1 MLSKRKFINALFVLS
16 FPGYGFGA
24 YVLADQGFGN
34 GILVCALPFLL
45 ILGVYGLDVLYRQA
59 PRPRF
64 NRTIAVVIG
73 ALASI
78 SFSVFL
84 GLHYGTPMINTSN
97 GALLIVLFWAPFLSS
112 VVVHLYNRHNEDF
125 DLAEL
130 VLRGFLAYML
140 VNLLGMA
147 AGMHNHLHYFPGRAS
162 PPFAMGIYDAA
173 HIFAIINLMLLFP
186 LRNFRANPMRWW
198 VMAGAYMVNMALIL
212 SINSRLSFMI
222 FIVLSALFVTQ
233 AMRALRGLFTLSLFT
248 MPLMMSF
255 ALLIYQILSLPVFVA
270 ILERVDKEDVTT
282 FNGRTYIWTAAADW
296 LMDDRR
302 GLLFGNGYNGQY
314 HLRLLER
321 VATLWGEDGSF
332 NLHMHSAFL
341 EMLVDQGVVGILLMY
356 GVYWAG
362 YRYYRRQYLENTP
375 LAPLFAAFVYL
386 MFVWQI
392 DIVGYAY
399 YSGFC
404 LLFVLMAPVVMRSDL
419 RDTNLQSSR

>member
-1 MLSKRKFINALFVLS
+1 M
-16 FPGYGFGA
+16 
-24 YVLADQGFGN
+24 
-34 GILVCALPFLL
+34 PFLL
-45 ILGVYGLDVLYRQA
+45 ILGVYLVDMLYQQA
-59 PRPRF
+59 PRPAF
-64 NRTIAVVIG
+64 NGRILWVLG
-73 ALASI
+73 ALSSI
-78 SFSVFL
+78 SFSVVL
-84 GLHYGTPMINTSN
+84 GLYYRSPMINAAN
-97 GALLIVLFWAPFLSS
+97 GTLLIALFWSPFLSS
-112 VVVHLYNRHNEDF
+112 VVVQVYNRHNKDF
-125 DLAEL
+125 NMAEL
-130 VLRGFLAYML
+130 VLWSFLAYVL
-140 VNLLGMA
+140 VNVLGMA
-147 AGMHNHLHYFPGRAS
+147 AGMRNHLHYFPGRAS

-173 HIFAIINLMLLFP
+173 HLFAIINLMLLFH
-186 LRNFRANPMRWW
+186 LRHFRANPRRWW
-198 VMAGAYMVNMALIL
+198 MLAGLYLLNMAFIL

-222 FIVLSALFVTQ
+222 FIVLSALFITQ
-233 AMRALRGLFTLSLFT
+233 AMRAVRGLFTLSLFT

-255 ALLIYQILSLPVFVA
+255 ALLIYKILSLPVFVA

-321 VATLWGEDGSF
+321 VARLWGESGSF

-341 EMLVDQGVVGILLMY
+341 EMLVDQGVVGIVLMY

-362 YRYYRRQYLENTP
+362 FRYYRKHYMEETSM
-375 LAPLFAAFVYL
+375 APLFAAFVYL

-404 LLFVLMAPVVMRSDL
+404 LLFVLMGPVVMKSGLPSTIGAIPENRIK
-419 RDTNLQSSR
+419 